1 MPHFTVE
8 KTHSCQC
15 QFYFA
20 CTRPHENPKIIR
32 LALARSFPIKGSPS
46 PYAYL
51 CTRMPFDLHKFSQ
64 YLTTIMK
71 QNEPN
76 AIFIRFSSQ
85 ESIADNKHLPPPH
98 LPA

>member
-1 MPHFTVE
+1 M
-8 KTHSCQC
+8 
-15 QFYFA
+15 
-20 CTRPHENPKIIR
+20 RPQKESENPKIIR
-32 LALARSFPIKGSPS
+32 LALARSFPIKGS

-71 QNEPN
+71 QNEPK

-85 ESIADNKHLPPPH
+85 ESQLHEAIADIKHLPPPH